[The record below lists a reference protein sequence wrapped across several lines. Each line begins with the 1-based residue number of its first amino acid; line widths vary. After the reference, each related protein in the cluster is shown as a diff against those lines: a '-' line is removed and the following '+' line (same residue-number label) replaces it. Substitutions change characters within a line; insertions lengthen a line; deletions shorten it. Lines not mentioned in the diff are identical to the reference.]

1 MDPVNQYLNGNKP
14 PPPQNPVGKTS
25 RFFRME
31 EEVEEAIINKF
42 HDYCKH
48 HTRINISELILSNI
62 RNKHIKAFNFK
73 KKRTIVIYC
82 CLLIYGYCV
91 GYINQII

>member
-14 PPPQNPVGKTS
+14 PPPKKNPVGKTS

-42 HDYCKH
+42 HNYCKH

-62 RNKHIKAFNFK
+62 RNKHIKAFNLK
-73 KKRTIVIYC
+73 KKE
-82 CLLIYGYCV
+82 LL
-91 GYINQII
+91 

>member
-1 MDPVNQYLNGNKP
+1 MAISP
-14 PPPQNPVGKTS
+14 PPNPVGKTS
-25 RFFRME
+25 RFLRME

-62 RNKHIKAFNFK
+62 RNKHIKALNLK
-73 KKRTIVIYC
+73 KKE
-82 CLLIYGYCV
+82 LL
-91 GYINQII
+91 

>member
-14 PPPQNPVGKTS
+14 PPPPKILLG
-25 RFFRME
+25 RRPDFFRME

-62 RNKHIKAFNFK
+62 RNKHIKAFNLK
-73 KKRTIVIYC
+73 KKE
-82 CLLIYGYCV
+82 LL
-91 GYINQII
+91 

>member
-14 PPPQNPVGKTS
+14 PPPNPVGKTY

-42 HDYCKH
+42 YDYCKH

-62 RNKHIKAFNFK
+62 RNKHIKAFNLK
-73 KKRTIVIYC
+73 KKE
-82 CLLIYGYCV
+82 LL
-91 GYINQII
+91 